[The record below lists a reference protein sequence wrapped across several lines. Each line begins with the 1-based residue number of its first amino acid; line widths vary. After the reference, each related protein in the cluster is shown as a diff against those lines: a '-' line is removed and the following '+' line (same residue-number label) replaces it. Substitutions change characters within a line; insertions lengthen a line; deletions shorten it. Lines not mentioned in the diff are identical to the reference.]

1 MPVSFT
7 TINSGSSSMED
18 KSLSLDEGFSL
29 AFFETVKTGMQ
40 GASLLFYYK
49 PWHRDTYNDVPT
61 VSPRNMTVKFIHKI
75 LLIAKTLSC
84 PSILIVLPMQELGES
99 KCERL

>member
-1 MPVSFT
+1 MPGSFT

-18 KSLSLDEGFSL
+18 RSLSLDEGFSL

-49 PWHRDTYNDVPT
+49 SWHRDTYNDVPT

-84 PSILIVLPMQELGES
+84 PSILIVLPIQELGES